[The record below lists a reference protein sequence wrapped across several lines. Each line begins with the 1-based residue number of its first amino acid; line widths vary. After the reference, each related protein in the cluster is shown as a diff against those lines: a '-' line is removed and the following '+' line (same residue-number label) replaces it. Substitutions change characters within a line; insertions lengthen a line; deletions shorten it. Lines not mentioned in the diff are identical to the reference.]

1 MERRRANARRAGPIA
16 FRLSAAAGLALASW
30 MLPTAALAQAED
42 DGQPRPVTAR
52 QGQEARDEVRAT
64 ADDAAEAR
72 EELRDQAVRDE
83 LEALQGTRRGT
94 AQEGQQRQPARPG
107 AAVERRPGEMAVRS
121 PQELDAAIDEE
132 GLIRFSAFTEGV
144 DLLDLVNFVAETL
157 QINVTVDPSL
167 SGSVTFN
174 ASFAVRRSELL
185 PLLNTLLEQQGFA
198 ITRDRIGFYQ
208 VTQVGQIRPK
218 FADEDGL
225 MATKMIPTRNLRP
238 SAIDDAVRTILGDRP
253 ARVSY
258 LDQLGLIL
266 ISSSPDDVATI
277 SELVERI
284 VSEQTRLE
292 WIRFDLD
299 NLAAPVARDRLV
311 DLLGA
316 GAPQTLG
323 VAPGQ
328 AQPAQR
334 QPQQQQRDARTP
346 SRPTEGLENLVERLT
361 IDPQG
366 NALIFRGRPDEAEQ
380 VRRVLAIVDQPSSL
394 RPRRYFT
401 GTATRDI
408 ARFAAQQGLGEL
420 TTISVEQLDPF
431 GGGFQT
437 GFQQPGRVT
446 FPGQQQF
453 GQFGAGAE
461 QPFKGGPVLVLDEE
475 RGYIVYYGTTA
486 QQDKLQQ
493 LVEQFRPEDE
503 NIVIREYRL
512 EHGDAEQVAELLR
525 AILMQEPQTA
535 NGGGLLPGGT
545 GGARTGVGGRSPT
558 GARNIAT
565 GRIPAPGEPG
575 AAGAAASGE
584 ASFTG
589 RPDQVLIAADTANN
603 QLLIRAPQRQQS
615 ELERIIAKIDVRRP
629 QVYID
634 VQIVSLTNSDDF
646 RLAVETQLINAGG
659 SGGLLQSNFG
669 LTSPIEGGTIT
680 DIRQVSPNLRGLT
693 SALILS
699 DQLPFVINAIQTVT
713 DAKVVANP
721 SLLVDNNETA
731 SIISVRQE
739 PFQQSTI
746 TPGGSEVVST
756 EFAEAGTSLLV
767 TPRISSGGYLRL
779 AYTITLSSFSGTEG
793 NPPPID
799 DRTVEADSVTIPSDA
814 TIVVGGISLDTIR
827 DTVIKVPILGDI
839 PLIGLAFRDTQ
850 KVRTGELLYVFITP
864 RILGDKHFGG
874 HRLITEGPR
883 RIADIAP
890 DIPPLNPVRI
900 PFSPGADRGG

>member
-1 MERRRANARRAGPIA
+1 MDRRQRRAGAIA
-16 FRLSAAAGLALASW
+16 RTPLRLTAAAGVAFAWLAC
-30 MLPTAALAQAED
+30 PALAQSED
-42 DGQPRPVTAR
+42 DGAQPRTVTQR
-52 QGQEARDEVRAT
+52 QGRETRDEQQAA
-64 ADDAAEAR
+64 ADDAAQAR
-72 EELRDQAVRDE
+72 EELRDQAAREE
-83 LEALQGTRRGT
+83 LEGTEGGRRVQPG
-94 AQEGQQRQPARPG
+94 QRQPGQRQPGRPG
-107 AAVERRPGEMAVRS
+107 AEPGRAGEAGVRS
-121 PQELDAAIDEE
+121 PQELEAAVDDQ

-144 DLLDLVNFVAETL
+144 ELLDLVNFVAETL

-225 MATKMIPTRNLRP
+225 VATKMIPTRNLRP
-238 SAIDDAVRTILGDRP
+238 SAIDETVRAILGERQ
-253 ARVSY
+253 ARISY
-258 LDQLGLIL
+258 LDQLGLIV

-277 SELVERI
+277 TELVERI
-284 VSEQTRLE
+284 VEEQTRLE

-299 NLAAPVARDRLV
+299 NLAAPVARDRAI

-316 GAPQTLG
+316 GPSQQFNVT
-323 VAPGQ
+323 PGQ
-328 AQPAQR
+328 PAQAQR
-334 QPQQQQRDARTP
+334 QPQQRDGRQQAAA
-346 SRPTEGLENLVERLT
+346 RPTDGLENLVERLT

-380 VRRVLAIVDQPSSL
+380 VQRVLSIVDQPSAL

-401 GTATRDI
+401 GSATRDI
-408 ARFAAQQGLGEL
+408 ARFAAQQGLGEM
-420 TTISVEQLDPF
+420 TTISVEQMDPF
-431 GGGFQT
+431 GGGFQQ
-437 GFQQPGRVT
+437 GFQQPGRFTV
-446 FPGQQQF
+446 PGQQFQ
-453 GQFGAGAE
+453 QFGA
-461 QPFKGGPVLVLDEE
+461 QQQQFQGGPVLVLDEE

-512 EHGDAEQVAELLR
+512 EHGDAEDVAELLR
-525 AILMQEPQTA
+525 AILMQEPQTS
-535 NGGGLLPGGT
+535 NGGGLLPGGA
-545 GGARTGVGGRSPT
+545 GAGRSPT
-558 GARNIAT
+558 T
-565 GRIPAPGEPG
+565 GRNFASGRVPQPTTGDTGGGGG
-575 AAGAAASGE
+575 AASE

-589 RPDQVLIAADTANN
+589 RPDEVLIAADTANN
-603 QLLIRAPQRQQS
+603 QLLIRAPQRQQT

-634 VQIVSLTNSDDF
+634 VQIVSLTNTDDF
-646 RLAVETQLINAGG
+646 RLAVETQLINANG

-669 LTSPIEGGTIT
+669 LTSPAESGLIT
-680 DIRQVSPNLRGLT
+680 DRRDVKPSLRGLT

-713 DAKVVANP
+713 DARVVANP
-721 SLLVDNNETA
+721 SLLVDNNELA
-731 SIISVRQE
+731 SIISIRQE

-756 EFAEAGTSLLV
+756 EFAEAGTSLEV

-799 DRTVEADSVTIPSDA
+799 DRTVEAESVTIPSDA
-814 TIVVGGISLDTIR
+814 TIVVGGISLESIR
-827 DTVIKVPILGDI
+827 DTVVKVPILGDI

-850 KVRTGELLYVFITP
+850 KVQTGELLYVFITP

-883 RIADIAP
+883 RVADIAP
-890 DIPPLNPVRI
+890 DIPPLDPVSI
-900 PFSPGADRGG
+900 PYSPGGRGG

>member
-1 MERRRANARRAGPIA
+1 MDRRRTRARTMSRPPL
-16 FRLSAAAGLALASW
+16 RLAAAAGVALALW
-30 MLPTAALAQAED
+30 MAPAEALAQSED
-42 DGQPRPVTAR
+42 DGQPRTVTGR
-52 QGQEARDEVRAT
+52 QGQETRDIQAAAEE
-64 ADDAAEAR
+64 AAEAR
-72 EELRDQAVRDE
+72 EEFRDQATREE

-94 AQEGQQRQPARPG
+94 IQEGQQGRQPARPG
-107 AAVERRPGEMAVRS
+107 EAGARQPGDVAARS
-121 PQELDAAIDEE
+121 PQEIEAAIDEE

-157 QINVTVDPSL
+157 QINVTVDPTL

-225 MATKMIPTRNLRP
+225 IATKMIPTRNLRP

-253 ARVSY
+253 AKVSY

-284 VSEQTRLE
+284 VLEQTRLE
-292 WIRFDLD
+292 WIRFELN
-299 NLAAPVARDRLV
+299 NLAAPVARDRVV

-316 GAPQTLG
+316 SAPQTLA

-328 AQPAQR
+328 PQQAQQR
-334 QPQQQQRDARTP
+334 QQQQQQRDTRAP
-346 SRPTEGLENLVERLT
+346 ARPTDGLENLVERLT

-366 NALIFRGRPDEAEQ
+366 NALIFRGRADEAEQ
-380 VRRVLAIVDQPSSL
+380 VQRVLAIVDQPSSL

-420 TTISVEQLDPF
+420 TTISVEQVDPF
-431 GGGFQT
+431 GGGFQP
-437 GFQQPGRVT
+437 GMQQPGRFTV
-446 FPGQQQF
+446 PGQQQF
-453 GQFGAGAE
+453 QQPGFGVQQGQ
-461 QPFKGGPVLVLDEE
+461 FKGGPVLVLDEE
-475 RGYIVYYGTTA
+475 RGYIVYYGTPA

-503 NIVIREYRL
+503 HIVIREYRL
-512 EHGDAEQVAELLR
+512 EHGDAEQVGELLR
-525 AILMQEPQTA
+525 AILLQEPQTG

-545 GGARTGVGGRSPT
+545 GAGTRSPT
-558 GARNIAT
+558 T
-565 GRIPAPGEPG
+565 GRNLASGRVPQPPAEPG
-575 AAGAAASGE
+575 AAAASGE

-634 VQIVSLTNSDDF
+634 VQIVSLTNTNDF

-669 LTSPIEGGTIT
+669 LTSPVEGGGIT
-680 DIRQVSPNLRGLT
+680 DLRQVNPNLRGLT

-850 KVRTGELLYVFITP
+850 KVQTGELLYVFITP

-890 DIPPLNPVRI
+890 DIPPMNPVRI
-900 PFSPGADRGG
+900 PYSPGSDRGG

>member
-1 MERRRANARRAGPIA
+1 MDRRRSSARTMNRPPLRMA
-16 FRLSAAAGLALASW
+16 AAAGVALALW
-30 MLPTAALAQAED
+30 MAPVQALAQSED
-42 DGQPRPVTAR
+42 DGQPRTVTGR
-52 QGQEARDEVRAT
+52 QGQETRDVRA
-64 ADDAAEAR
+64 AAEEAAEAR
-72 EELRDQAVRDE
+72 EELRDQATREE
-83 LEALQGTRRGT
+83 LETLQGTRRGT
-94 AQEGQQRQPARPG
+94 IQEGQQGRQPARPG
-107 AAVERRPGEMAVRS
+107 QPGRQPGEMAIRS
-121 PQELDAAIDEE
+121 PQEIEAAEDAE

-157 QINVTVDPSL
+157 QINVTVDPQL

-225 MATKMIPTRNLRP
+225 IATKMIPTRNLRP

-284 VSEQTRLE
+284 VVEQTRME
-292 WIRFDLD
+292 WIRFDLN
-299 NLAAPVARDRLV
+299 NLAAPVARDRVV

-316 GAPQTLG
+316 SAPQTMA

-328 AQPAQR
+328 AQQVQR
-334 QPQQQQRDARTP
+334 QQQREARTP
-346 SRPTEGLENLVERLT
+346 ARPTDGLENLVERLT

-380 VRRVLAIVDQPSSL
+380 VRRVLSIVDQPSSL

-420 TTISVEQLDPF
+420 TTISVDQFDPF

-437 GFQQPGRVT
+437 GFQQPGRFVV
-446 FPGQQQF
+446 PGQQQQF
-453 GQFGAGAE
+453 GQLGQQQQQF
-461 QPFKGGPVLVLDEE
+461 QGGPVLVLDEE
-475 RGYIVYYGTTA
+475 RGYIVYYGTPA

-503 NIVIREYRL
+503 SIVIREYRL
-512 EHGDAEQVAELLR
+512 EHGDAEQVGELLR
-525 AILMQEPQTA
+525 AILLQEPQTA
-535 NGGGLLPGGT
+535 NGGGLLPGA
-545 GGARTGVGGRSPT
+545 GGAGARSPT
-558 GARNIAT
+558 TGRNIAS
-565 GRIPAPGEPG
+565 GRVPQPPGDPG
-575 AAGAAASGE
+575 AGAAAGE
-584 ASFTG
+584 AAFTG

-669 LTSPIEGGTIT
+669 LTSPLEGGGIT
-680 DIRQVSPNLRGLT
+680 DLRQVNPNLRGLT

-850 KVRTGELLYVFITP
+850 KVQTGELLYVFITP

-900 PFSPGADRGG
+900 PYSPGSDRGG